1 MTVSIEDA
9 DDRTGRPEAAAQAP
23 DGLVVVDLDG
33 TLLRTDLL
41 YECLLALVRQK
52 PWLLLLLPFWLLQG
66 KAAFK
71 SRLADHVTLDIDSMP
86 ANEGLVEWLAG
97 EKARGRRLALVS
109 ASDHRLV
116 EQVAERFGLF
126 DEVEGSDGTTN
137 LAGAAKLAAI
147 RTRGPEGITY
157 IGDSHHD
164 LVVWEGCGH
173 AILAG
178 HRAERLRARLSQ
190 TVRVAGEFPT
200 ARARLRTWA
209 KALRLHQWAKNGL
222 VFVAPLLAGLIGDP
236 AAVGASLA
244 AFLLFGLLA
253 SATYL
258 VNDLLDLP
266 ADRRHRSK
274 RLRPLAAGDLP
285 IRDAL
290 LAAPV
295 LLLGATLLLV
305 LLPLKFMGVALLYLA
320 VTLAYSLHVKR
331 VPILDMIVLAG
342 LFTIRILA
350 GIVAVGTELTPWLL
364 TFSMFFFLSLAGI
377 KRFTECQLMAAE
389 GRDRV
394 AGRGYRPGDAP
405 WLMAMGAASGFCST
419 LVFFIYLVDER
430 SPMHQY
436 NSPEWLWLI
445 CIVLGYW
452 LGRAW
457 LLALRG
463 EMNDDPVLFAL
474 KDRLSLALAGIVAVT
489 VALAHI

>member
-1 MTVSIEDA
+1 MKGQGAIAEPDVPTASPAA
-9 DDRTGRPEAAAQAP
+9 DIP
-23 DGLVVVDLDG
+23 LVVDLDG

-52 PWLLLLLPFWLLQG
+52 PWMVLLLPFWLLAG
-66 KAAFK
+66 KAVFK
-71 SRLADHVTLDIDSMP
+71 RRLAEQVELDIEGMP
-86 ANEGLVEWLAG
+86 VNEGLLGWLRE
-97 EKARGRRLALVS
+97 EKARGRTLALVS

-116 EQVAERFGLF
+116 EVVAERFGLF
-126 DEVEGSDGTTN
+126 DAVKGSDGTVN
-137 LAGAAKLAAI
+137 LAGNAKLAAI
-147 RTRGPEGITY
+147 RARFGDAFTY
-157 IGDSHHD
+157 VGDSRHD
-164 LVVWEGCGH
+164 LAVWEGCRS
-173 AILAG
+173 AMLAG
-178 HRAERLRARLSQ
+178 HRVARMRACLSPA
-190 TVRVAGEFPT
+190 VVVAGEFPSP
-200 ARARLRTWA
+200 AMRLRSWA

-222 VFVAPLLAGLIGDP
+222 IFVAPLLAGLIGEP

-258 VNDLLDLP
+258 INDLLDLP

-295 LLLGATLLLV
+295 LMLGAFLLLL
-305 LLPLKFMGVALLYLA
+305 LLPLKFAGVALLYLA

-342 LFTIRILA
+342 LFTIRIMA
-350 GIVAVGTELTPWLL
+350 GIAAVGTELTPWLL

-389 GRDRV
+389 GRDRL

-452 LGRAW
+452 LSRAW

-474 KDRLSLALAGIVAVT
+474 KDRLSLALAGFVAVT
-489 VALAHI
+489 VALAHL